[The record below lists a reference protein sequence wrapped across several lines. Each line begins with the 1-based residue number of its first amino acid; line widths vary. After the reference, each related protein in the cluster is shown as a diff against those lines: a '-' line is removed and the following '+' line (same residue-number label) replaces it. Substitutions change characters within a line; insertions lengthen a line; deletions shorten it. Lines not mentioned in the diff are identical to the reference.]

1 MDFVF
6 AADARRSQ
14 PLRFGMG
21 PLVAAG
27 GLFVPG
33 EEAGRLEQDVGGLCR
48 DYGFP
53 DGEEFRLSPLEG
65 GWMWNNLVGERRR
78 RFLGEV
84 LGLAGERKV
93 VGAVVIHDAGCPVFG
108 GATDAEM
115 DVASSFVA
123 CMEKRLAGR
132 KAVSVVIGAES
143 GDEVSKDGF
152 VGGYLETLLK
162 KTSCMK
168 ASGVTVSVLPLP
180 VRSSRLLQLARVVV
194 WCTTAVVSGDSQ
206 WSGRVFA
213 SVRRLLGRERGRA
226 GRVGLSLHPYYMY
239 ANLYHWLVGDTYFWM
254 HGTEFALPLACY
266 PYSCGG
272 DSFGPRAWEGS
283 GHREEKAWQEI

>member
-6 AADARRSQ
+6 ASDARRSQ
-14 PLRFGMG
+14 PLRPGMG

-33 EEAGRLEQDVGGLCR
+33 EEAGKLEEDVGALCR
-48 DYGFP
+48 NYGFP
-53 DGEEFRLSPLEG
+53 DCEEFRLSPVEG
-65 GWMWNNLVGERRR
+65 GWMWDNLVGQRRR

-84 LGLAGERKV
+84 LGLAGEREV
-93 VGAVVIHDAGCPVFG
+93 VAVVVVHDAGCPAFS

-115 DVASSFVA
+115 DVASSFIA

-132 KAVSVVIGAES
+132 KPVRVVIAAGS
-143 GDEVSKDGF
+143 GDEVSEGGF
-152 VGGYLETLLK
+152 VGGCLETLLK
-162 KTSCMK
+162 KKSCMK

-180 VRSSRLLQLARVVV
+180 VRRSRLLQLAGVVV
-194 WCTTAVVSGDSQ
+194 WCTTAVVSGDGQ

-213 SVRRLLGRERGRA
+213 SVRRLLARERGRA
-226 GRVGLSLHPYYMY
+226 GRTGLSLHPYYMY
-239 ANLYHWLVGDTYFWM
+239 ANLYHWLVGDSHFWM

-266 PYSCGG
+266 PYSCGA
-272 DSFGPRAWEGS
+272 DSFGPRG
-283 GHREEKAWQEI
+283 